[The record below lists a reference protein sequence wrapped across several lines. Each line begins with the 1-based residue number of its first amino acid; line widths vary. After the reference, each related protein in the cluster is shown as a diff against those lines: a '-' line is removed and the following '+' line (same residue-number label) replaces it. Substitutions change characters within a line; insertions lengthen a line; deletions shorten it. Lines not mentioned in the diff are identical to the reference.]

1 MFSNLAIDQPYDQHN
16 AVVKVDGGAAG
27 LTVCSAAVKRWMF
40 SRPEITRVIIDFERW
55 VVRTLYNGK
64 ECRRYSCKM

>member
-27 LTVCSAAVKRWMF
+27 LTECSAAVKRWMF
-40 SRPEITRVIIDFERW
+40 SRPEITRVIIDFER
-55 VVRTLYNGK
+55 
-64 ECRRYSCKM
+64 